1 VSTGQPLSTRAKVL
15 IAVGGSL
22 VLLSM
27 LITGIFG
34 FLLAPPKKVL
44 VVTMQTT
51 AGQPERVALKEDCG
65 HLPGVTVVPDRGKA
79 SVQGRFP
86 VRFDIGDATQ
96 QQEAALEA
104 CINRHSDTVRG
115 FLTEGDR

>member
-1 VSTGQPLSTRAKVL
+1 MSRRAKVL
-15 IAVGGSL
+15 IAVGGAL

-27 LITGIFG
+27 LITGVFG
-34 FLLAPPKKVL
+34 FLLAPPQKVL
-44 VVTMQTT
+44 VVTMV
-51 AGQPERVALKEDCG
+51 ADVGQAARVQLKADCG
-65 HLPGVTVVPDRGKA
+65 QLPGVKLVADQGNPSA

-86 VRFDIGDATQ
+86 VRFDIGDATS
-96 QQEAALEA
+96 QQEAALEQ